1 MLNYNNIT
9 KQGTK
14 MKPQPNPVR
23 NRFTVSKQV
32 TKQYQSKPWKEVTN
46 PCWRGKA
53 VYGKVA
59 DKDTKLSTVL
69 AFNFTPAGQ
78 LVLETLNSR
87 YECKFVVNNDFL
99 NINDVADHR
108 VEFIH
113 HLNTLATDVPAT
125 QPRKPQTELQKINC
139 MTRWLCSFSI
149 QPIPTHHLD
158 KVQASAVSKL
168 LLAKYNETGRLLKES
183 LELDYLATKDRLQ
196 GNANANANAKFVK
209 TIVNPAMVYGKL
221 VGEINGKIVTLSNL
235 ELTTMA
241 TIETSTALYNIQ
253 WTDEAIKEA
262 WSPDVPF

>member
-14 MKPQPNPVR
+14 MKPQPNSAG

-46 PCWRGKA
+46 PTWLGKA

-59 DKDTKLSTVL
+59 DKDTKLSTIL

-108 VEFIH
+108 TAFIH
-113 HLNTLATDVPAT
+113 HLNSIATDVPAT
-125 QPRKPQTELQKINC
+125 QPRPPQSELQKINC
-139 MTRWLCSFSI
+139 MTRWLCNFSI
-149 QPIPTHHLD
+149 QPISSHHLT
-158 KVQASAVSKL
+158 KVQASPNSHYL
-168 LLAKYNETGRLLKES
+168 LQQYNELGKQLKES

-196 GNANANANAKFVK
+196 ANKDGNH
-209 TIVNPAMVYGKL
+209 
-221 VGEINGKIVTLSNL
+221 S
-235 ELTTMA
+235 
-241 TIETSTALYNIQ
+241 
-253 WTDEAIKEA
+253 
-262 WSPDVPF
+262 